1 VRGPIPATDIESFV
15 LRRLLAPV
23 GLVWIIGAGCA
34 GVSKTPVAEGNLAAA
49 DASAG
54 ALDATEG
61 RTERI
66 ASEDDT
72 GTGVVSTAPIDRSDG
87 GAPAM
92 EAPVTDEIPYPPGSR
107 IRLSG
112 AVAASSE
119 DEAIARWNRGGT
131 SAGEAPPTPGGKVP
145 HPAPR
150 IKVDVLK
157 VSGHVS
163 EAEVL
168 RQARSKGYWPFRLC
182 YEEGLRRSQKMH
194 GTVHLRITI
203 GSNGAVRGAQKV
215 AAEVDD
221 PTVVG
226 CIVKAARG
234 LSLPAPERGMPSVTL
249 EVSLWPGDDSVHSSV
264 STEGKKPRASDTAA
278 LLTALRAHLPE
289 VRSCFAEGQKRHPGL
304 WGRIGMR
311 LRIRAAGEIVDASE
325 IESRFPDPEVTFCV
339 LKAFAHSDVPA
350 PREELIIVYPLRL
363 GALPELREELKP

>member
-1 VRGPIPATDIESFV
+1 MW
-15 LRRLLAPV
+15 
-23 GLVWIIGAGCA
+23 LVVAGCA
-34 GVSKTPVAEGNLAAA
+34 GASTSPASQASLALA

-54 ALDATEG
+54 ALDSAEG
-61 RTERI
+61 RDETSAGNDPGSNV
-66 ASEDDT
+66 ASAAIEAGASSGDNA
-72 GTGVVSTAPIDRSDG
+72 TAAI
-87 GAPAM
+87 
-92 EAPVTDEIPYPPGSR
+92 EAQVTDEAPYAPGLR
-107 IRLSG
+107 ARLSG

-131 SAGEAPPTPGGKVP
+131 VAGEAPPTPTGKIP

-157 VSGHVS
+157 ISGHVS

-194 GTVHLRITI
+194 GTVHVRVTI

-234 LSLPAPERGMPSVTL
+234 LSLASPERGTPSVTL
-249 EVSLWPGDDSVHSSV
+249 EVSLWPGDDAVHSPAPP
-264 STEGKKPRASDTAA
+264 EGKKPRAADPSA
-278 LLTALRAHLPE
+278 LLSTLRSHLPD
-289 VRSCFAEGQKRHPGL
+289 VRSCLIEGQRRHPGL

-311 LRIRAAGEIVDASE
+311 LRIRAAGEIVDATE
-325 IESRFPDPEVTFCV
+325 IESRFPDPDVTFCV
-339 LKAFAHSDVPA
+339 LKAFAHTDVPA
-350 PREELIIVYPLRL
+350 PHEELIIVYPLRL
-363 GALPELREELKP
+363 GAPPELREGAP